1 MKKKIFVIFI
11 SIFLMISSVNAA
23 CDNSE
28 RNRLKSLSND
38 ITYETSY
45 SISTKTFTI
54 KFYNVFPGL
63 IIGINDGT
71 IKGGDNND
79 SYSVT
84 IDNIKEGEHLTAN
97 IYDSIGCDETLNTLF
112 ITLPYYNTFY
122 GTQKCEKYVGKL
134 TQCTYKFLSYELT
147 EDILD
152 GAIKS
157 LDTEIEPIIPESVVK
172 KTFFEKAYETL
183 KTFLT
188 DWGINIGLFL
198 FFGIVT
204 AVIGEKIYRK
214 IKHGI

>member
-1 MKKKIFVIFI
+1 MVAIIALASLKKCKV
-11 SIFLMISSVNAA
+11 SVLSRARVKDFLNGDKPVGRQNKTSRTSKSSPPW
-23 CDNSE
+23 
-28 RNRLKSLSND
+28 RY
-38 ITYETSY
+38 I
-45 SISTKTFTI
+45 
-54 KFYNVFPGL
+54 
-63 IIGINDGT
+63 
-71 IKGGDNND
+71 
-79 SYSVT
+79 
-84 IDNIKEGEHLTAN
+84 LTQ
-97 IYDSIGCDETLNTLF
+97 LNTLF
-112 ITLPYYNTFY
+112 ITLPYYNNFY

-157 LDTEIEPIIPESVVK
+157 IDTEIKPVIPEPVVK
-172 KTFFEKAYETL
+172 KTFFEKAYETV